1 MGILDDVVIN
11 ARSAAEA
18 VGKKAGQLMDAS
30 KLRFSIAEVS
40 AEISKRYEALGQYIV
55 ENCRDQLSG
64 DAEIAEKLSQLDE
77 LKAQCEAL
85 TKELTDKQNK
95 TVCPN
100 CGKRNAN
107 TVRFCPNCGTQLI
120 SDEAPA
126 QEPAEEPTQD
136 ENE

>member
-11 ARSAAEA
+11 AKSAAEA
-18 VGKKAGQLMDAS
+18 VSKKAGQLVDAS

-55 ENCRDQLSG
+55 ENCREQLEG
-64 DAEIAEKLSQLDE
+64 DAELVEKLSELDE
-77 LKAQCEAL
+77 LKAQHAAL

-95 TVCPN
+95 TVCPT
-100 CGKRNAN
+100 CGKQNAN
-107 TVRFCPNCGTQLI
+107 NVRFCPNCGTQLVA
-120 SDEAPA
+120 DEAPVE
-126 QEPAEEPTQD
+126 EPAEEPTQD

>member
-1 MGILDDVVIN
+1 MGILDDVVLN

-18 VGKKAGQLMDAS
+18 VGKKAGQLVDAS

-64 DAEIAEKLSQLDE
+64 DAEIVERLSQLDE

-95 TVCPN
+95 TVCPT
-100 CGKRNAN
+100 CGKHNAN
-107 TVRFCPNCGTQLI
+107 TVRFCPTCGTQLI
-120 SDEAPA
+120 SDEAPV
-126 QEPAEEPTQD
+126 EGPAEEPKQD

>member
-18 VGKKAGQLMDAS
+18 VGKKAGQLVDAS

-64 DAEIAEKLSQLDE
+64 DAEIVEKLSQLDE

-120 SDEAPA
+120 SDEAPVE
-126 QEPAEEPTQD
+126 EPAEEPTQD

>member
-18 VGKKAGQLMDAS
+18 VGKKAGQLVDAS
-30 KLRFSIAEVS
+30 KLRFGIAEVS

-55 ENCRDQLSG
+55 ENCRELLSG
-64 DAEIAEKLSQLDE
+64 DAEVVEQLAMLDE
-77 LKAQCEAL
+77 LQTQHAAL

-95 TVCPN
+95 VVCPT

-107 TVRFCPNCGTQLI
+107 TVRFCPNCGTQLV
-120 SDEAPA
+120 SDEAPEA
-126 QEPAEEPTQD
+126 EVTEEPKQD